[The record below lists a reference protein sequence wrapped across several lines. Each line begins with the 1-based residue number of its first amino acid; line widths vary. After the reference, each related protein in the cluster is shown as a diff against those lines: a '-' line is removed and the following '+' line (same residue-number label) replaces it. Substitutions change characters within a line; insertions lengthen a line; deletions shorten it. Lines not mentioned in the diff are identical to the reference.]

1 MHELDDI
8 DRSILRLLRDRPRL
22 PVAELARLASVARG
36 TAQARLDRLEASG
49 VIRGYGPDIDAVAV
63 GFGVLAFVTLEITQG
78 QDEAIIDHLDAI
90 PEVLE
95 VHAVTGPGDLLCRV
109 VARSNRHLDE
119 VLGRVLSS
127 PGARR
132 TATQLVLDTR
142 FRRTEVDVV
151 TV

>member
-1 MHELDDI
+1 M
-8 DRSILRLLRDRPRL
+8 
-22 PVAELARLASVARG
+22 
-36 TAQARLDRLEASG
+36 
-49 VIRGYGPDIDAVAV
+49 
-63 GFGVLAFVTLEITQG
+63 
-78 QDEAIIDHLDAI
+78 
-90 PEVLE
+90 
-95 VHAVTGPGDLLCRV
+95 TGPGDLLCRV